1 MEYSCLKTLASKH
14 KTSIAK
20 IIKKNKDGKGKWRI
34 TYKNKKGE
42 CYCYFAKFSKCKKSK
57 YFTDNLDT
65 MAVIHSRS
73 TTVFEQRLAA
83 KICELCGTTDAE
95 HYDIHHVHKVK
106 DLKGKEIWEQIMIA
120 KRRKTIVVCK

>member
-1 MEYSCLKTLASKH
+1 
-14 KTSIAK
+14 
-20 IIKKNKDGKGKWRI
+20 
-34 TYKNKKGE
+34 
-42 CYCYFAKFSKCKKSK
+42 
-57 YFTDNLDT
+57 

-106 DLKGKEIWEQIMIA
+106 DLKGKEIWEQKMIA